1 MVNQTSPGQTSGG
14 AVFLPRSEFDDFLF
28 TEIGE
33 DARGMT
39 LTVLS
44 ALARVDVDP
53 WMEAAQLA
61 RLSSTAATERLASLI
76 EAGLCRG
83 APDIDLAARLVAR
96 LPRRGVV
103 RQLRPAVAG
112 AAAAPKGDIHAI
124 ALSAALLALLLGA
137 GWFMAARQP
146 APAAGPGPI
155 APAAAA
161 PPAMRPLSA
170 NP

>member
-1 MVNQTSPGQTSGG
+1 MANQTSPGQTSGG

-53 WMEAAQLA
+53 WMEAAELA

-76 EAGLCRG
+76 EAGVGRG
-83 APDIDLAARLVAR
+83 DPDIDLAARLVAR

-103 RQLRPAVAG
+103 RQLRPAVA

-137 GWFMAARQP
+137 GWFMAARQLSP
-146 APAAGPGPI
+146 THEPGPI
-155 APAAAA
+155 TPAAAGT
-161 PPAMRPLSA
+161 PAMMGLDAKP
-170 NP
+170 